1 MSIYATIGDV
11 LHHMK
16 ETGTKSEDDFCT
28 QISIRQWHA
37 AFPLMC
43 GGLLF
48 TKKRGIRCLTSG
60 VLPDSC
66 LQPQCGP
73 Q

>member
-1 MSIYATIGDV
+1 MFTSISGGVGNLPCFPTFFLGSVIQ
-11 LHHMK
+11 L
-16 ETGTKSEDDFCT
+16 
-28 QISIRQWHA
+28 RQWYA
-37 AFPLMC
+37 AFRLMC

-48 TKKRGIRCLTSG
+48 VKKPGIRCLSG
-60 VLPDSC
+60 KTPDSC